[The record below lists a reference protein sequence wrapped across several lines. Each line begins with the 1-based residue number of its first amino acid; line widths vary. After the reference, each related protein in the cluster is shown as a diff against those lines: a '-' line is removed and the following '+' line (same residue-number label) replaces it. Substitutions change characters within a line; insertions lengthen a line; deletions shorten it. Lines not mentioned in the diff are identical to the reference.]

1 MEQSNLLFSYA
12 ITISVYSNH
21 ALSKYI
27 TKWSDILNKPHLKFY
42 KDLNVDEQDEYL
54 KLLFI
59 SPLLSRKIEHCYTF
73 EYHTNIVLEGGK
85 PKRHLHGTIK
95 NITKDM
101 IIELTKIY
109 YERYIKVK
117 TDKAKLDC
125 FRCVQIVDESRWDVY
140 IHKEQLSNE
149 FTRWFNDLENHLES
163 DYLDDSYNFGK
174 CICKIEFDLNK
185 IYDNIRRLKKYFK

>member
-1 MEQSNLLFSYA
+1 MEQSNLLFSFA

-21 ALSKYI
+21 KLNKFLTKY
-27 TKWSDILNKPHLKFY
+27 SDILSKQNLVYY
-42 KDLNVDEQDEYL
+42 KDLNVEEQDEYL
-54 KLLFI
+54 RLLFT

-101 IIELTKIY
+101 KIELEKLY
-109 YERYIKVK
+109 CDSYLKVK
-117 TDKAKLDC
+117 TEKAKLDC

-140 IHKEQLSNE
+140 IHKEQHSNE
-149 FTRWFNDLENHLES
+149 FIRWFNDLENHLDSE
-163 DYLDDSYNFGK
+163 YLEDCYLFSK
-174 CICKIEFDLNK
+174 CLYRIINK
-185 IYDNIRRLKKYFK
+185 RI

>member
-1 MEQSNLLFSYA
+1 MEQSNLLYSFA

-21 ALSKYI
+21 N
-27 TKWSDILNKPHLKFY
+27 LNKFLTKYSEKITNPQLKQY
-42 KDLNVDEQDEYL
+42 KDLNVDQQDEYL
-54 KLLFI
+54 KLLFT

-101 IIELTKIY
+101 MVELTRLY
-109 YERYIKVK
+109 TESYLKVK
-117 TDKAKLDC
+117 TDKAKSDC
-125 FRCVQIVDESRWDVY
+125 FRCVQIVDESKWDVY

-149 FTRWFNDLENHLES
+149 FVRWFNDLENHLES
-163 DYLDDSYNFGK
+163 EYLDCCYRFGK
-174 CICKIEFDLNK
+174 IQIFDILFYAK
-185 IYDNIRRLKKYFK
+185 DYIKRK

>member
-21 ALSKYI
+21 KLNKFLTKY
-27 TKWSDILNKPHLKFY
+27 SEILNKPNLIFY

-101 IIELTKIY
+101 ISELTKLY
-109 YERYIKVK
+109 TDNYLKVK
-117 TDKAKLDC
+117 TEKSKLDC

-149 FTRWFNDLENHLES
+149 FTRYYNDLQNHLES
-163 DYLDDSYNFGK
+163 EYLDNTYKYGCLNYNY
-174 CICKIEFDLNK
+174 CPIKI
-185 IYDNIRRLKKYFK
+185 NIKYK